1 MPTSYLTLAVL
12 HDTFGAPSIDPQISE
27 TSVDIDLFLESI
39 NAEVDSYVAG
49 AITLPPI
56 PAAVSIVRGA
66 AADIARYRLF
76 RDAASDLM
84 RQRFEDALQFLS
96 RVAARKIV
104 LPVAPPD
111 PADPDAGSV
120 PLVAESGTAPRQ
132 AQRQQ
137 LRGWW

>member
-1 MPTSYLTLAVL
+1 MPTPYLTLAVL
-12 HDTFGAPSIDPQISE
+12 HETFGAPSIDPQITE
-27 TSVDIDLFLESI
+27 TSVDIDAFLDSI

-49 AITLPPI
+49 AIVMPPI
-56 PAAVSIVRGA
+56 AAAIAIVRGA

-76 RDAASDLM
+76 RDAASELM

-96 RVAARKIV
+96 RIAARKIV

-111 PADPDAGSV
+111 PDAGSV
-120 PLVAESGTAPRQ
+120 PLVAESGAAPRQ